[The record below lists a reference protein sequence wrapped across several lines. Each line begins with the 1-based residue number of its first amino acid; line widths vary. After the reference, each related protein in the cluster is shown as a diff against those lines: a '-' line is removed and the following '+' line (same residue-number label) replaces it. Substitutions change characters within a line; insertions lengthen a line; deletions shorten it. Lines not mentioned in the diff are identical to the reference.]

1 MVSPGTS
8 PYRVQPL
15 ESVPPGAQVEQM
27 RKPLL
32 KTRMP
37 TPVRPPKPKLGVP
50 ESPPGLMARLKG
62 LLKTKKVNFPVRYP

>member
-1 MVSPGTS
+1 
-8 PYRVQPL
+8 
-15 ESVPPGAQVEQM
+15 M

-37 TPVRPPKPKLGVP
+37 MPARPPKPKLAVP
-50 ESPPGLMARLKG
+50 EPPPGLMGRLKG